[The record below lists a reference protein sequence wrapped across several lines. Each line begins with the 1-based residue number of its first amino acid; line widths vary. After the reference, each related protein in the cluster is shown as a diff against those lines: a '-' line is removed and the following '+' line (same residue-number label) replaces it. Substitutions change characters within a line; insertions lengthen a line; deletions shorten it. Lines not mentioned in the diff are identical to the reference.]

1 MLLGTLILVI
11 VTDARELVQ
20 YLCLTTVEGQS
31 RWSPFLHRL
40 FTVVER
46 VWNVTS
52 KVISLGP
59 EAEDK
64 TAAHEIAKAYDV
76 LGDGDDDEDLDHT
89 GLLSGC
95 WRATKEASD
104 LLAAIIAAPLKVKNQ
119 TEWSRAEVDHAGHH
133 FLTWLHEV
141 RHRGTFSK
149 IAPAFGLVVDAVR
162 RTEMKDLVKEWL
174 EVSSVCPKKHS

>member
-1 MLLGTLILVI
+1 M
-11 VTDARELVQ
+11 
-20 YLCLTTVEGQS
+20 
-31 RWSPFLHRL
+31 
-40 FTVVER
+40 
-46 VWNVTS
+46 TS

-59 EAEDK
+59 ESEDE

-104 LLAAIIAAPLKVKNQ
+104 LLAAIVTAPLKVKDQ
-119 TEWSRAEVDHAGHH
+119 KVWSRSEVDHAGHH

-149 IAPAFGLVVDAVR
+149 IAPAFGSVVEAVR
-162 RTEMKDLVKEWL
+162 RTESKELVKEWV
-174 EVSSVCPKKHS
+174 EVSSTDPGHGN

>member
-1 MLLGTLILVI
+1 MSRPDAEKGTDVS
-11 VTDARELVQ
+11 ELVQ
-20 YLCLTTVEGQS
+20 YLDLATPAGRS
-31 RWSPFLHRL
+31 RWSPLLHRL
-40 FTVVER
+40 FTAVER
-46 VWNVTS
+46 VWAVTS

-104 LLAAIIAAPLKVKNQ
+104 LLAAIITTPLKINGQ
-119 TEWSRAEVDHAGHH
+119 TLWAREEVDRAGHH

-149 IAPAFGLVVDAVR
+149 IAPAFGSVVEVVR
-162 RTEMKDLVKEWL
+162 RTDMRELVKEWL
-174 EVSSVCPKKHS
+174 EVSLSR